1 MVNGCYILSKKV
13 EVPKTVKIG
22 NERFKLISKGMTK
35 KEAEK
40 KAEWHRYKGKKVRTK
55 KYGEKYYNYAK
66 MKQ

>member
-1 MVNGCYILSKKV
+1 LSKPKKV
-13 EVPKTVKIG
+13 EPPKTVKIA

-55 KYGEKYYNYAK
+55 KYGNKYYNYAK
-66 MKQ
+66 LKS